1 MQIKDYYPRIIDK
14 VLELQ
19 LQASGAVLIE
29 GAKWTGKTYTGRA
42 AANSVLYMQNTDEAR
57 ANMKLAET
65 KPSLLLR
72 GETPRLLDEWQEA
85 PVLWDAVR
93 FEVDQRGEPG
103 QFILTGSA
111 VPRDGETM
119 HTGTGRIARVLMRPM
134 SLYESRE
141 SSGEVSLKA
150 LFDGAED
157 IEGFNQI
164 TIERM
169 AFILCRGGW
178 PAAVKQQNEK
188 VALLTPR
195 NYVDQI
201 IEQDIQRVDGT
212 EKNPERVRQVLRS
225 LARNISTLA
234 NIQTIKKDIE
244 ANDSL
249 VSDKTIANYIN
260 ALHRIFVLE
269 DLPAWQPSLRSK
281 TAIRTSSKRQ
291 FVDPSLAIA
300 ALRANP
306 DSILKDFNTF
316 GFLFESLCVRDM
328 RVYAY
333 ANDGDILHYRDK
345 SGLESDM
352 IVRLRDGRWA
362 PVEVKL
368 GSREIEEAAKHLLEL
383 KAKVDTA
390 KVGEP
395 CFLMILTG
403 GQYAYRRPDGVFIV
417 PVGCLKD

>member
-1 MQIKDYYPRIIDK
+1 MQVKDYYPRILDK
-14 VLELQ
+14 LLKLQ
-19 LQASGAVLIE
+19 LHASGAVLIE

-42 AANSVLYMQNTDEAR
+42 MANSVLYMQNTDESLS
-57 ANMKLAET
+57 NMKLAET

-93 FEVDQRGEPG
+93 FAVDQRGEPG

-111 VPRDGETM
+111 VPKDGETM

-134 SLYESRE
+134 SLYESKE

-150 LFDGAED
+150 LFDGID
-157 IEGFNQI
+157 DVEGFNQI

-178 PAAVKQQNEK
+178 PAAVKQKDEV
-188 VALLTPR
+188 VALLTAR

-201 IEQDIQRVDGT
+201 VEQDIQRIDGT
-212 EKNPERVRQVLRS
+212 EKNPERVRLVLRS

-234 NIQTIKKDIE
+234 NIQTIKADIE
-244 ANDSL
+244 ANDGMA
-249 VSDKTIANYIN
+249 SDKTIANYIN
-260 ALHRIFVLE
+260 ALRRIYVV
-269 DLPAWQPSLRSK
+269 DDVPAWQPSLRSK

-300 ALRANP
+300 AMRANP

-316 GFLFESLCVRDM
+316 GFLFESLCTRDM
-328 RVYAY
+328 RVYAS
-333 ANDGDILHYRDK
+333 AIDGDVFHYRDK
-345 SGLESDM
+345 TGLESDM
-352 IVRLRDGRWA
+352 IIRLRDGRWA

-368 GSREIEEAAKHLLEL
+368 GSKEIEEAAGHLLEL
-383 KAKVDTA
+383 KQKVDTS

-395 CFLMILTG
+395 SFLMVLTG
-403 GQYAYRRPDGVFIV
+403 GQYAYRRPDGVYIV
-417 PVGCLKD
+417 PIGCLKD